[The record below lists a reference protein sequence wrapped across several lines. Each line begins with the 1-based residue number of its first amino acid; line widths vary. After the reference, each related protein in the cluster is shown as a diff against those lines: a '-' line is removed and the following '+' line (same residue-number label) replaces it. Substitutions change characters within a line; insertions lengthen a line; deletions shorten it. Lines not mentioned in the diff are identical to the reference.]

1 MLCAYDMQNPQT
13 TVTQPFAVSPRHCC
27 TQRRAK
33 AICLYQRGAYP
44 GGIEL
49 GGSERAAYAAVP
61 TAKRKL
67 APPFFV
73 EKTGEGHTAYLPA
86 GLSVHT
92 APDWQN
98 IRTPAKPQK
107 ADAQKRRK
115 RRITSYAETG
125 KSPGNRPPPHQQ
137 QPAAES
143 GSSGGIAAARPGSRN
158 PW

>member
-13 TVTQPFAVSPRHCC
+13 TVTQPFAVSARHCC

-73 EKTGEGHTAYLPA
+73 EKTGEVHTAYLPA

-107 ADAQKRRK
+107 ADAQKEGREESHRTQERENPQEIGRR
-115 RRITSYAETG
+115 
-125 KSPGNRPPPHQQ
+125 QQ

-143 GSSGGIAAARPGSRN
+143 GSSGRIAAARPGSRN